1 MPARRRVANR
11 PSRNWTGMSRRRA
24 ISPIGT
30 GPDDPLRASSASAR
44 TAYGDLE
51 VMVSNP
57 RASLDCPDGEGR
69 PAYPPLAAAARAD
82 GADLLPVGTT
92 RPVDRPRHLGPRPAE

>member
-1 MPARRRVANR
+1 MPARRSVANR

-30 GPDDPLRASSASAR
+30 GPELPERASSASAR

-51 VMVSNP
+51 VMVSKA
-57 RASLDCPDGEGR
+57 RSSLGYWHDAGQQTARVDA
-69 PAYPPLAAAARAD
+69 PAGPHGP
-82 GADLLPVGTT
+82 DLLPVGPAGSVV
-92 RPVDRPRHLGPRPAE
+92 RARQLGP